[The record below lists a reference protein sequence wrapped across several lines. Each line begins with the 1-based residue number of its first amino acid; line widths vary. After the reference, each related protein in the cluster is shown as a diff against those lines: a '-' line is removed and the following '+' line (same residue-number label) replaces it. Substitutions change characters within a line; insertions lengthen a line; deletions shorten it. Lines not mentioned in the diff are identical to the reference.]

1 MGTDFARLLEYF
13 IGSGRIVALTGAGMS
28 AESGVPTF
36 RGNDA
41 SLWARFDPMRLASA
55 DAWARDSSLVWGWYA
70 WRMALVRAAQPNAGH
85 AALAR
90 LARSWPLDV
99 VTQNVD
105 DLHERAGSHGVL
117 HLHGSLFACRCIDCG
132 LRQDVDVPADAA
144 TTPLLQRPPA
154 RCTNCGAAVRPGVVW
169 FGEAL
174 PQAVWEEAVQRIT
187 TCDLLLVI
195 GTSGLVQPAAS
206 LAGLAR
212 DHGACVAE
220 INPEASAIAGAA
232 HVVLRQTAAVALPV
246 LEREL
251 EQHTAG

>member
-1 MGTDFARLLEYF
+1 MDRNVTRLLEYF
-13 IGSGRIVALTGAGMS
+13 VDSRRIVALTGAGMS

-70 WRMALVRAAQPNAGH
+70 WRIALVRAAQPNAGH
-85 AALAR
+85 GALAR
-90 LARSWPLDV
+90 LARSWPLAV

-132 LRQDVDVPADAA
+132 LLQDVDVPADAA
-144 TTPLLQRPPA
+144 TTPLLQRAPA

-174 PQAVWEEAVQRIT
+174 PQAVWDEAVQRIT

-206 LAGLAR
+206 LAGVAR
-212 DHGACVAE
+212 DHGARVAE
-220 INPEASAIAGAA
+220 INPGASAIADAA
-232 HVVLRQTAAVALPV
+232 HVVLRQTAAMALS
-246 LEREL
+246 LIEREL
-251 EQHTAG
+251 GQHPAG